1 LDETVQGWFS
11 NKHCYRSVPDYLN
24 TGTTWSRYRA
34 HQAASDTSW
43 TLFLRTP
50 WLADLEADALVQL
63 IAHERIGLDTIP
75 DLLLINLKS
84 PDYVSHRSGP
94 VSVEADTALHHV
106 DRALARIIDRLSAAT
121 GKRGFVLAVSAD
133 HGMPTERLPGEEDF
147 TAQSLAESL
156 RAHFG
161 VDST

>member
-1 LDETVQGWFS
+1 
-11 NKHCYRSVPDYLN
+11 
-24 TGTTWSRYRA
+24 
-34 HQAASDTSW
+34 
-43 TLFLRTP
+43 
-50 WLADLEADALVQL
+50 
-63 IAHERIGLDTIP
+63 P

-84 PDYVSHRSGP
+84 PDYVSHRYGP
-94 VSVEADTALHHV
+94 FSVEADTALHHV

-156 RAHFG
+156 PAHFG
-161 VDST
+161 VDSTVVRRYYDASSHQLYVDSTGLVAHHHTLAELGRYLETLPHVRYAFSEDEIRGVKLPPR